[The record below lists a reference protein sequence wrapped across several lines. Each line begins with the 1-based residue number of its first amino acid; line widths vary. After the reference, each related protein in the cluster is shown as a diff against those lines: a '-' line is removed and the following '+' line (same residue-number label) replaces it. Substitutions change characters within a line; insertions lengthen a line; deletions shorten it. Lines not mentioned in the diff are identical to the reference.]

1 MSTPAPAPPHP
12 PGPPGPQPGDNAT
25 AAVPASLRALL
36 AASGL
41 QTMTLA
47 GRRLLPI
54 VQGGMGIGVSAH
66 RLAGTVASRGGVG
79 RFR

>member
-1 MSTPAPAPPHP
+1 MSTPAPAPPHLP
-12 PGPPGPQPGDNAT
+12 HLPGPQLGGCAT

-36 AASGL
+36 VASGL

-54 VQGGMGIGVSAH
+54 MQGGMGIGVSAH